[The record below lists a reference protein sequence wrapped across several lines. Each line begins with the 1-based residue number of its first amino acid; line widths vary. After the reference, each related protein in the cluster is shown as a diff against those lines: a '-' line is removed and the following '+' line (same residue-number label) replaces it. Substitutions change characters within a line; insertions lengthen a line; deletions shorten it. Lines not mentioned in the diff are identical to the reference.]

1 MKKSLFTD
9 VYGEPISSDEIH
21 LKIKHSSFLQ
31 KWVKDL
37 STYAQSVLDTPMPE
51 LNYRAFNAYFE
62 DGDRDS
68 YQKPYFERRKRLTAF
83 SILSYLYPENL
94 DYPKHLHST
103 IWAICDEWT
112 WCLPA
117 HLQIHSAFEKSKPG
131 SEAHQQIDLF
141 AAETAFS
148 LAEILTMFEE
158 SLPSLIKQRI
168 HYETRR
174 RVLKP
179 FQEVEQSWVQ
189 ATHNWS
195 AVCAGSIGACA
206 IYLVE
211 SKEELQRILDKC
223 IKSVSYFVAGLT
235 NEGACQE
242 GYHYWQYGFGYFI
255 YFADLLKKHTE
266 GKVNLLTLPKIKET
280 AHFQEKVFMG
290 RNTVANFSDAI
301 EKASPLLGLSHYLHT
316 QFEHVHLPETNEC
329 ATWDSDPCFRF
340 APALRHF
347 IWYDETK
354 KGRVWPTHTSHFPEA
369 QWYLS
374 TFDYQNQVVGV
385 ALKGGHNNEP
395 HNHNDLGHFMIY
407 VNGVSML
414 SDIGAGH
421 YSKASF
427 NADRYQML
435 SNGSHGHS
443 VPLIGGCVQEQGAD
457 AFARVISFKHR
468 GKQSEY
474 QLNLTHAYTTPSLQT
489 FTRKWEVD
497 KELGCVCLTDSFML
511 ASPESITERFVSLV
525 ESVHVEPGKMILSH
539 GDSSLYLTFDQKF
552 TPIVKKE
559 HIIDHF
565 GVGKETTLID
575 FSFENIVGE
584 FSFTC
589 QFNLEQLL

>member
-1 MKKSLFTD
+1 M
-9 VYGEPISSDEIH
+9 
-21 LKIKHSSFLQ
+21 
-31 KWVKDL
+31 
-37 STYAQSVLDTPMPE
+37 
-51 LNYRAFNAYFE
+51 
-62 DGDRDS
+62 
-68 YQKPYFERRKRLTAF
+68 
-83 SILSYLYPENL
+83 
-94 DYPKHLHST
+94 
-103 IWAICDEWT
+103 
-112 WCLPA
+112 
-117 HLQIHSAFEKSKPG
+117 
-131 SEAHQQIDLF
+131 
-141 AAETAFS
+141 
-148 LAEILTMFEE
+148 
-158 SLPSLIKQRI
+158 
-168 HYETRR
+168 
-174 RVLKP
+174 
-179 FQEVEQSWVQ
+179 
-189 ATHNWS
+189 
-195 AVCAGSIGACA
+195 
-206 IYLVE
+206 
-211 SKEELQRILDKC
+211 
-223 IKSVSYFVAGLT
+223 
-235 NEGACQE
+235 
-242 GYHYWQYGFGYFI
+242 
-255 YFADLLKKHTE
+255 
-266 GKVNLLTLPKIKET
+266 
-280 AHFQEKVFMG
+280 
-290 RNTVANFSDAI
+290 
-301 EKASPLLGLSHYLHT
+301 
-316 QFEHVHLPETNEC
+316 
-329 ATWDSDPCFRF
+329 
-340 APALRHF
+340 
-347 IWYDETK
+347 
-354 KGRVWPTHTSHFPEA
+354 
-369 QWYLS
+369 
-374 TFDYQNQVVGV
+374 VGV